1 MSEWSDIGAELRSK
15 REAAGQS
22 LPDVSHHTRIPVAT
36 LPQLEENDYSQFPS
50 AAYTKSFLAQYTE
63 HLEIDATDWLDHFES
78 TNAFADL
85 DTIGY
90 LQGSGE
96 SLRIGRPA
104 SAPKPLKPAAKKAA
118 PAPAPIPAATQS
130 PGAFQHFVVLTM
142 TALFLA
148 GGVYGFIS
156 ISDRI
161 EQAAVHATDADAG
174 SSPDPV
180 LAPAPSVVPSR
191 PAPPKRPKTLNN
203 PAPAVAEVVTE
214 GSDEVVQPVLVID
227 APPARAVIIEE

>member
-1 MSEWSDIGAELRSK
+1 M
-15 REAAGQS
+15 
-22 LPDVSHHTRIPVAT
+22 PDVSHQTRIPVAT
-36 LPQLEENDYSQFPS
+36 LRQLEDNDYSQFPS
-50 AAYTKSFLAQYTE
+50 ASYTKSFLAQYTE
-63 HLEIDATDWLDHFES
+63 HLDIDATDWLDEFES
-78 TNAFADL
+78 GNAFANL
-85 DTIGY
+85 DSIGY

-96 SLRIGRPA
+96 CLSVGREA
-104 SAPKPLKPAAKKAA
+104 SPSKPLKRVAKKAA
-118 PAPAPIPAATQS
+118 PAPAPVATQTL
-130 PGAFQHFVVLTM
+130 GIFQHFVVLTM

-148 GGVYGFIS
+148 AGVYGFIS

-161 EQAAVHATDADAG
+161 EQAAVNATNGDAG

-191 PAPPKRPKTLNN
+191 PAAPKRPKTLNN